1 MPDPYKLE
9 EMRQSMENQMKSITK
24 SLDWRKQEFEARIN
38 AYLEYQNKL
47 NEWSQPKTAQTY
59 KQIKPNKVN
68 NWCL

>member
-9 EMRQSMENQMKSITK
+9 EMRQSMENQMKSITE
-24 SLDWRKQEFEARIN
+24 SLEWRKEEFEARIN

-47 NEWSQPKTAQTY
+47 NAWALLQTAQTY

-68 NWCL
+68 NWFL